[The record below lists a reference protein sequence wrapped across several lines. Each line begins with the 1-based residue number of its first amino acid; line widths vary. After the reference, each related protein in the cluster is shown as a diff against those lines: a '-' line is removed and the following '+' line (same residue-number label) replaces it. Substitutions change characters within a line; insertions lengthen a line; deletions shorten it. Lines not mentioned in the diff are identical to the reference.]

1 MMSSGEAPLG
11 FCVCLQP
18 PFSPVLGGIVHSR
31 TSGETE
37 DFSLGYQ
44 DYPGLSGIVH
54 SCSSGKTDCFDP
66 GYLEYE
72 GLSADRSKLVEM

>member
-1 MMSSGEAPLG
+1 M
-11 FCVCLQP
+11 
-18 PFSPVLGGIVHSR
+18 HSC

-44 DYPGLSGIVH
+44 DYPGLCGIVH
-54 SCSSGKTDCFDP
+54 SCSGGETDCFDP
-66 GYLEYE
+66 GYLEYA